1 MGHYKYSKP
10 GLPMK
15 GLFRVLGSPYLD
27 LGPLEQQILSVLWR
41 RGSATVYEVIE
52 YGDIPRAYTTVMTTL
67 NRLCKKRLLSR
78 MQEPRG
84 RAFRYKPRHTQA
96 ELEQEV
102 ASETVRNLL
111 GLNTNASLPLSY
123 LVEAISNHDV
133 RLLDDLQCLLDEKRR
148 ELRGQVPATRN

>member
-1 MGHYKYSKP
+1 MGHYKYSKS

-67 NRLCKKRLLSR
+67 NRLLSR
-78 MQEPRG
+78 MPEPRG
-84 RAFRYKPRHTQA
+84 RASATSPGIPRP
-96 ELEQEV
+96 
-102 ASETVRNLL
+102 S
-111 GLNTNASLPLSY
+111 
-123 LVEAISNHDV
+123 
-133 RLLDDLQCLLDEKRR
+133 
-148 ELRGQVPATRN
+148 